1 MKTFS
6 YHSPKDV
13 KEASKLASSS
23 SMFLAG
29 GMTSIPSMK
38 LGMATYKDVID
49 LKKIKK
55 LSGIKVSS
63 KTVTIGATTKHAEV
77 ASSKD
82 VQKAIPALA
91 KLAGNIGDA
100 QVRNRGTIG
109 GSISNNDP
117 SACYPSA
124 CMALNAVIHTNER
137 KIEANKFFK
146 GMFETALKKGEIV
159 EAVEFQIPEKADYQ
173 KHPNPASRY
182 AIVGVFVAKHKDEVN
197 VAVTGAKS
205 CVYTDKDLDD
215 LLSIVLKYVE
225 DPDDAE
231 KEIERFDTGG
241 FDAMSD
247 YVTANLL
254 RDKDYNDWY
263 NKLHSIKEEEMDD
276 EDMDKA
282 ATSAAKQGAS
292 ISKIASKLGE
302 TTSEMKSLVNKYK
315 KAQEPEKS
323 ELMARLKELTK
334 IKKELESLL

>member
-1 MKTFS
+1 MKSFN
-6 YHSPKDV
+6 YHAPKDV
-13 KEASKLASSS
+13 KEASSLASSNS
-23 SMFLAG
+23 AFLAG

-38 LGMATYKDVID
+38 LGLASYKDVID
-49 LKKIKK
+49 IKRISK
-55 LSGIKVSS
+55 LSGIKVSA
-63 KTVTIGATTKHAEV
+63 KTVKIGATTKHADV

-159 EAVEFQIPEKADYQ
+159 EAVEFDIPEKADYQ

-182 AIVGVFVAKHKDEVN
+182 AIVGVFVAKHKDGVN

-205 CVYTDKDLDD
+205 CVYIDKDLSGKLSSDFSSGAIEGMELDD
-215 LLSIVLKYVE
+215 SE
-225 DPDDAE
+225 
-231 KEIERFDTGG
+231 
-241 FDAMSD
+241 MNSD
-247 YVTANLL
+247 MHASSEYRANLV
-254 RDKDYNDWY
+254 
-263 NKLHSIKEEEMDD
+263 
-276 EDMDKA
+276 
-282 ATSAAKQGAS
+282 
-292 ISKIASKLGE
+292 
-302 TTSEMKSLVNKYK
+302 SLYAK
-315 KAQEPEKS
+315 KAVE
-323 ELMARLKELTK
+323 AC
-334 IKKELESLL
+334 

>member
-77 ASSKD
+77 AASKD

-124 CMALNAVIHTNER
+124 CMALNAVIHTSDR
-137 KIEANKFFK
+137 KIDANKFFK

-205 CVYTDKDLDD
+205 SVYIDKDLSKKLSSDFSSSAIEGIELDD
-215 LLSIVLKYVE
+215 SE
-225 DPDDAE
+225 MNSDMHASAE
-231 KEIERFDTGG
+231 YR
-241 FDAMSD
+241 
-247 YVTANLL
+247 ANLV
-254 RDKDYNDWY
+254 
-263 NKLHSIKEEEMDD
+263 
-276 EDMDKA
+276 
-282 ATSAAKQGAS
+282 
-292 ISKIASKLGE
+292 
-302 TTSEMKSLVNKYK
+302 SLYAK
-315 KAQEPEKS
+315 KAVE
-323 ELMARLKELTK
+323 AC
-334 IKKELESLL
+334 

>member
-23 SMFLAG
+23 SAFLAG

-63 KTVTIGATTKHAEV
+63 KAVTIGATTKHAEV
-77 ASSKD
+77 AASKE

-124 CMALNAVIHTNER
+124 CMALNAVIHTSDR
-137 KIEANKFFK
+137 KIEASKFFK

-159 EAVEFQIPEKADYQ
+159 EAVEFEIPEIADYQ

-182 AIVGVFVAKHKDEVN
+182 AIVGVFVAKHKKEVN

-205 CVYTDKDLDD
+205 CVYIDKDLSKKLSSDFSSSAIEGIELDD
-215 LLSIVLKYVE
+215 SE
-225 DPDDAE
+225 MNSDMHASAE
-231 KEIERFDTGG
+231 YR
-241 FDAMSD
+241 
-247 YVTANLL
+247 ANLV
-254 RDKDYNDWY
+254 
-263 NKLHSIKEEEMDD
+263 
-276 EDMDKA
+276 
-282 ATSAAKQGAS
+282 
-292 ISKIASKLGE
+292 
-302 TTSEMKSLVNKYK
+302 SLYAK
-315 KAQEPEKS
+315 KAVE
-323 ELMARLKELTK
+323 AC
-334 IKKELESLL
+334 